1 MNRERLKLIIK
12 NMELLLDQLKVEL
25 LSENL
30 STSIDE
36 ISNLSD
42 YDEVFDDQSEI

>member
-1 MNRERLKLIIK
+1 
-12 NMELLLDQLKVEL
+12 MELLLDQLKVEL